1 MAPRRFL
8 LLAVAASLG
17 AASAAASVDYTPYV
31 RASVC
36 SDSNYTDGSPYEVQ
50 LDNLLHDLRDG
61 AIGNGGFFQTDK
73 GHWPTHVYGQAMC
86 YVDCDW
92 SMCELCLQVAP
103 SYVMTKGCPNNK
115 RGAIMYDWCYQRYS
129 DEQFFGHG
137 DFFEHGMSAQGGSNG
152 DDAVSMNQTMW
163 ELVTGLIAE
172 AAGSP
177 RRIANGSQTYVDSR
191 GNSQVMY
198 GLVQCALGFSPSE
211 CTNCLNTTLASMPG
225 TATTA
230 KFRRYGCYIT
240 HAPDPIDVSTP
251 RPQSAGG
258 PRRPNRRLVVAVCA
272 ASGSVFML
280 ICISISVRLLLRRL
294 ERRTHSPRVASNEAD
309 EAMEHEFRQGT
320 GPRRFCYS
328 ELAAATDNFS
338 DAKKL
343 GEGGFGPVYRGFLKD
358 LRMEVA
364 IKRVSKGSR
373 QGRKEYASE
382 VRVISRLRH
391 RNLVQIIGWC
401 HAGRELLLVYELM
414 QNGSL
419 DLHLYS
425 ADNVLWWP
433 VRHRIVL
440 GIGSALLYLH
450 QDWEQCVLHRDI
462 KTSNVMLDAS
472 FNAKLGDFGLARLVD
487 HDRGAHTTELAG
499 TLGYMDPECTIT
511 GRASTESDVYSFGV
525 VLLEIACGRRPT
537 TARPDGTLI
546 HLAQRVSELHGQ
558 GRILDAA
565 DPRLDGNFDLQEM
578 ECVLVVGLWCA
589 CHDQSLRP
597 SIRQAVNVLRLEAP
611 LPERMPPVG
620 QAAGPLL
627 MPDSDSTGHSS
638 SSTQQLI

>member
-1 MAPRRFL
+1 MAPCRL
-8 LLAVAASLG
+8 LLLTVAASLG
-17 AASAAASVDYTPYV
+17 AASAAAFADYTPYV
-31 RASVC
+31 PASVC
-36 SDSNYTDGSPYEVQ
+36 STDSNYTDGSTYEIN
-50 LDNLLHDLRDG
+50 LDALLHDYKPPLKGCAGSQNLLSYNDLRDG
-61 AIGNGGFFQTDK
+61 AIGNGGFFQTVEGDVWPDK
-73 GHWPTHVYGQAMC
+73 IRGQAMC
-86 YVDCDW
+86 YVDCEW
-92 SMCELCLQVAP
+92 PTCKLCLQVAP

-115 RGAIMYDWCYQRYS
+115 RGAIMYDCCYQRYS
-129 DEQFFGHG
+129 NWEFFGHA
-137 DFFEHGMSAQGGSNG
+137 DLSEFVFNVDSGSYVDG
-152 DDAVSMNQTMW
+152 VVPLNQTRW
-163 ELVTGLIAE
+163 ELVTGLMAE

-177 RRIANGSQTYVDSR
+177 RRFANGSQIYKDSR

-198 GLVQCALGFSPSE
+198 GLVQCAQSLPPSE
-211 CTNCLNTTLASMPG
+211 CTYCLATTLASMHG
-225 TATTA
+225 NTTTA
-230 KFRRYGCYIT
+230 RYRSYGCSIT
-240 HAPDPIDVSTP
+240 HKPDPIDIATP
-251 RPQSAGG
+251 LQSAGD
-258 PRRPNRRLVVAVCA
+258 PRRPNRRLIVAVCA
-272 ASGSVFML
+272 ASGSVFLL
-280 ICISISVRLLLRRL
+280 ICISISVRLLCRL
-294 ERRTHSPRVASNEAD
+294 ERRTHSPRVSNKDDA
-309 EAMEHEFRQGT
+309 AMEDKFRQGT
-320 GPRRFCYS
+320 GPRRFRYC

-338 DAKKL
+338 EAKKL
-343 GEGGFGPVYRGFLKD
+343 GEGGIGPVYRGFLKGM
-358 LRMEVA
+358 RIE
-364 IKRVSKGSR
+364 

-382 VRVISRLRH
+382 VSVISRLRH

-401 HAGRELLLVYELM
+401 HTGGELLLVYELM
-414 QNGSL
+414 PNGSL

-487 HDRGAHTTELAG
+487 HDRGSHTTELAG
-499 TLGYMDPECTIT
+499 TLGYMGPECTVT
-511 GRASTESDVYSFGV
+511 GRASTESR
-525 VLLEIACGRRPT
+525 A
-537 TARPDGTLI
+537 DGTLT

-578 ECVLVVGLWCA
+578 ERVLVVGLWCA
-589 CHDQSLRP
+589 CHDQGLRP